1 METMNQKH
9 LEKMLISGAGLLI
22 SASLI
27 NSAQGQSA
35 DALIDK
41 LVEKGILNVKEA
53 NELREESDK
62 GFTSAYSVK
71 SGLPDWVTSM
81 KFNGDL
87 RLRYDGIYI
96 HPNVADRNRMRYR
109 LRFGFTAVIKDDFE
123 VGLRLASG
131 EKGSGLG
138 AEGGGNPISSN
149 DSFGDNASKKLL
161 FLDLAYGKWTP
172 INSKNWAVS
181 LTAGKMENPFV
192 LSDIVFDPDYTPEG
206 LGEQL
211 TYKFNEK
218 HSLKFNAGQ
227 FVLDE
232 LSGSSRDPYLVG
244 GQLRFDSIWSPK
256 IQTSLGVS
264 GLAISDPASLVNSA
278 VPNQN
283 RGNTRENTGTAAAP
297 VFALV
302 YDYYPIVADGTFI
315 YTLES
320 FPAYPGA
327 FPLKLSVDYV
337 YNPGAPNN
345 NEAYQLGVYIG
356 KAGKKGT
363 WELSYRYKTLEGDAW
378 YEELVDSDT
387 GAFYQAAPVG
397 GSSGYGA
404 GTNLRG
410 HTIRG
415 QYSPFDS
422 FTFGIT
428 YYMYDLINEFPTGSL
443 SHANRIQVD
452 AVWRF

>member
-1 METMNQKH
+1 MNQKH
-9 LEKMLISGAGLLI
+9 LQKMLIGGAGLLA

-27 NSAQGQSA
+27 NSARGQSA

-41 LVEKGILNVKEA
+41 LVEKGILTVKEA
-53 NELREESDK
+53 NQLREESDK

-81 KFNGDL
+81 RFNGDL
-87 RLRYDGIYI
+87 RLRYDGIFI
-96 HPNVADRNRMRYR
+96 DPDVVDRNRMRYR
-109 LRFGFTAVIKDDFE
+109 LRFGFTAVIKDNFE

-131 EKGSGLG
+131 EKASGLG

-149 DSFGDNASKKLL
+149 DTFGDNASKKLL
-161 FLDLAYGKWTP
+161 FLDLAYGKWSP
-172 INSKNWAVS
+172 INSKNWTVS

-192 LSDIVFDPDYTPEG
+192 LSDMVFDTDYTPEG

-211 TYKFNEK
+211 TYNFNEK

-232 LSGSSRDPYLVG
+232 LSGSSQDPYLVG
-244 GQLRFDSIWSPK
+244 GQLRLDSAWSPK

-264 GLAISDPASLVNSA
+264 GLAISDPASLVTSA

-283 RGNTRENTGTAAAP
+283 RGNTRVNIGTDAAP
-297 VFALV
+297 VFALA
-302 YDYYPIVADGTFI
+302 YDYTPIVVDGSFT

-320 FPAYPGA
+320 FPAYAGA
-327 FPLKLSVDYV
+327 FPIRLTADYV
-337 YNPGAPNN
+337 YNPGAPRN
-345 NEAYQLGVYIG
+345 NEAYQLGVHFG

-387 GAFYQAAPVG
+387 GAFYRSSPVG

-404 GTNLRG
+404 GTNVRG
-410 HTIRG
+410 HTIRA

-422 FTFGIT
+422 FTFSLT
-428 YYMYDLINEFPTGSL
+428 YYIYDLINEFPPGSP
-443 SHANRIQVD
+443 SRADRIQVD
-452 AVWRF
+452 AIWKF